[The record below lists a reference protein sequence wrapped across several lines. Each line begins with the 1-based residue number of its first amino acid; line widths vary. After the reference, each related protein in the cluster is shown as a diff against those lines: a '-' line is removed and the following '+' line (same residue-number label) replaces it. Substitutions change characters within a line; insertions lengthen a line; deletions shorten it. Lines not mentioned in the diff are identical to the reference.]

1 VQLRGETIMSDKLLD
16 KLERDHRDMDEA
28 IKILEMSPRPYYEDI
43 AQLKKRKLQIKEKIA
58 KLKGN

>member
-1 VQLRGETIMSDKLLD
+1 MSDKLLD